1 MKTTCQHPTD
11 LTQWT
16 IESFLSPM
24 SFNLCCC
31 QCPASLDHKITR
43 SPDHPIFQVLVANV
57 LPHKITRSQDHKTIQ
72 SFWLPMSA
80 SKDHDNTRSPDHSI
94 CLVANVL
101 PHKITRS
108 QDHKVTRSQDHSIYL
123 LANLRPPV
131 EWCCTLQSEAASAA
145 DTGSSSAAVAQRGH
159 RQSLKEA
166 SQPLRG
172 LQVVLFVNITTQQH
186 HKITRS

>member
-16 IESFLSPM
+16 IQSFLLPM
-24 SFNLCCC
+24 SFNLCCS

-43 SPDHPIFQVLVANV
+43 SQDHPIFLVPMSC
-57 LPHKITRSQDHKTIQ
+57 LTRSQDHKITRPFNLSGCQCLPQKITTTPDHQIIQ
-72 SFWLPMSA
+72 SVLLPMS
-80 SKDHDNTRSPDHSI
+80 
-94 CLVANVL
+94 CL
-101 PHKITRS
+101 TRS
-108 QDHKVTRSQDHSIYL
+108 QDHKVTRSQDHSISRVT
-123 LANLRPPV
+123 NLRPPV
-131 EWCCTLQSEAASAA
+131 EWCCTLQAASAA